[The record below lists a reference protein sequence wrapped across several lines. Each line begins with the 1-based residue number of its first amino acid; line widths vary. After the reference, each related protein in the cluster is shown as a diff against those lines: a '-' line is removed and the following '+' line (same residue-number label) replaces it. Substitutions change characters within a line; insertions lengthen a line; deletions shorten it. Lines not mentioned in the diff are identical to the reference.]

1 MKLSKFI
8 PKTYHVI
15 LVICCILCLIG
26 AFFVPTKEYKKS
38 DTSAGSKIEPVRCKQ
53 IDHMTREFYF
63 TDIDWNSGA
72 SCLRFSTT
80 HQEAQVTAD
89 GKLLYERKVNQT
101 TFGRTTGWG
110 WEFVEIP
117 EGTKEVMVKITAT
130 YDGTTD
136 INMTFYKGDCYAMYY
151 SLIKGSLFSII
162 ICAINIILGIAMIIY
177 WIFMYR
183 RSKIGNEVIS
193 LGIFAVL
200 WGIWSALETN
210 FAQLLFINREA
221 WSFVS
226 PVMMMLMSVP
236 FMLFFHDYLEDK
248 NPYLCPSLI
257 KLSLI
262 QIIVVMFLNFTKI
275 AYVRETILSTQ
286 LMMALS
292 VAYYFITL
300 GHTYKEKGISMRVKV
315 SLVGSIALG
324 GAFFMDMI
332 AYNSHMSDSDTFG
345 RLGFLVF
352 FLSLGGSS
360 AVNTLREA
368 KAGQEAMIYKE
379 LAEKDMLTG
388 CYNRNAYLNDT
399 GPDNLKDGLLL
410 VTFDLNNLK
419 YYNDTFGHAC
429 GDQYLCDAVS
439 IMQQVFGPLG
449 KLYRIGGDEFTV
461 LIPPENPCEMEHVLV
476 DFVLKEQAYNKT
488 SELINLQVACGYARY
503 QAEQD
508 FDLEETRERAD
519 ILMYKNK
526 KELKGGYSYR

>member
-15 LVICCILCLIG
+15 LVISCILCLYG
-26 AFFVPTKEYKKS
+26 ALTVPARVYERS
-38 DTSAGSKIEPVRCKQ
+38 DSSSGSVIKPDSYTQV
-53 IDHMTREFYF
+53 DHMTREFYF
-63 TDIDWNSGA
+63 TGLDWNSDS
-72 SCLRFSTT
+72 SCLRFATS
-80 HQEAQVTAD
+80 HQETRVTAD
-89 GKLLYERKVNQT
+89 GRLLYERKVAQT
-101 TFGRTTGWG
+101 TFGNTTGWG

-117 EGTKEVMVKITAT
+117 AGTKEVVVTITAT
-130 YDGTTD
+130 YDITSDTS
-136 INMTFYKGDCYAMYY
+136 MTFYKGDCSSMFY
-151 SLIKGSLFSII
+151 SLIKGSLFSIV
-162 ICAINIILGIAMIIY
+162 ICAINIILGIVMIIY
-177 WIFMYR
+177 WILIYR
-183 RSKIGNEVIS
+183 RSKIGNEVIC

-200 WGIWSALETN
+200 WGMWSALETN
-210 FAQLLFINREA
+210 FAQLLFTNREA

-226 PVMMMLMSVP
+226 MVMLMLMCVP

-248 NPYLCPSLI
+248 NPNLCRFMI
-257 KLSLI
+257 MLSLA
-262 QIIVVMFLNFTKI
+262 QTLIVLILNFTKT
-275 AYVRETILSTQ
+275 AYLRETLLSTQ

-292 VAYYFITL
+292 VVYFLLTL
-300 GHTYKEKGISMRVKV
+300 GRTYRENGFTTHVRV
-315 SLVGSIALG
+315 SLVGFIALG
-324 GAFFMDMI
+324 GAFFMDI
-332 AYNSHMSDSDTFG
+332 VAYNSHMSDSDAFG

-352 FLSLGGSS
+352 FLALGGSS

-439 IMQQVFGPLG
+439 IMQEIFGPLG

-476 DFVLKEQAYNKT
+476 DFVLKERAYNET